1 MNLCTEKFKSL
12 KPPLELAW
20 GGLDGRVKKKK
31 NEESLKKEWKTYTL
45 RNFFNRCQK
54 FLLL

>member
-20 GGLDGRVKKKK
+20 GGLDGRVKKK